1 MPMTLTVS
9 RNRKTSHNYNSDG
22 CGLSLT
28 VELDQ
33 GLLRQPDEL
42 HAKIERLYAE
52 LDDALEAESERST
65 LAGLNRNRDR
75 NLDNA
80 DNRPVP
86 SRDRHGRR
94 EHRRPDNRDHNGH
107 ADEPGMTQSQ
117 RRAIAAIAKR
127 LDVDPEDEAID
138 MAGTSLDQ
146 LSLKQASALIDR
158 LKSMQPSNGR
168 HRNGNGHTASA
179 SHAGGA

>member
-127 LDVDPEDEAID
+127 LDVDPEDEATD

-146 LSLKQASALIDR
+146 LSLKQASTLIDR
-158 LKSMQPSNGR
+158 LKSRQHS
-168 HRNGNGHTASA
+168 HGNGSRVHGRSTVN
-179 SHAGGA
+179 GGTR

>member
-1 MPMTLTVS
+1 MPMTLTVT

-33 GLLRQPDEL
+33 GLLRQADEL

-52 LDDALEAESERST
+52 LDHALDAESERST
-65 LAGLNRNRDR
+65 VAGLNRNRDR
-75 NLDNA
+75 NHDNA
-80 DNRPVP
+80 DDRPAP

-94 EHRRPDNRDHNGH
+94 EHPGRNNRDHNGH
-107 ADEPGMTQSQ
+107 ADEPSMTQSQ

-127 LDVDPEDEAID
+127 LEVDPEDEALD
-138 MAGTSLDQ
+138 VAGTSLDS
-146 LSLKQASALIDR
+146 LSLKQASSLIDR
-158 LKSMQPSNGR
+158 LKSMQQS
-168 HRNGNGHTASA
+168 NGNGSRANDRSTVR
-179 SHAGGA
+179 GGTR

>member
-94 EHRRPDNRDHNGH
+94 EHRRQDNRDLNGH
-107 ADEPGMTQSQ
+107 AEEPGMTQSQ

-127 LDVDPEDEAID
+127 LDVDPEDEALEV
-138 MAGTSLDQ
+138 AGTSLDG

-158 LKSMQPSNGR
+158 LKSRQHS
-168 HRNGNGHTASA
+168 HGNGSRVHGRSTVN
-179 SHAGGA
+179 GGTR